1 LFLYANESNGKAAKE
16 MVTKVAARAQEALES
31 GHWREFKLMLR
42 TLACLQGL
50 FEGDGIFP
58 MLEDLFN
65 KASDQQMAAED
76 DVIGFE
82 LIKIILLSLPYAMA
96 STTTGLESKARE
108 ILEKTEIIA
117 SVQHP
122 LESLAEPYPIGG
134 DERPFPY
141 QSALRLLQEQSVREA
156 DKDWALAFIPRI
168 YTPSKAPVDEE
179 SNGDAM
185 NGVDITVTK
194 HAFPDLKI
202 PEQVHS
208 GAKPLFPE
216 AYFSIYAD
224 QQIESTPGTESIACS
239 LIRDA
244 TVDTINMLDFNRH
257 AVAKFL
263 IELDNY
269 WAPGTF
275 VKRATSFDKLKDVPE
290 GESTWK
296 TEDMAIDSVFSQML
310 LMPNAEHKLV
320 YYHSVITEAC
330 KLAPGAI
337 APTLGRAIR
346 FLYRH
351 VDNMDVELCYRFL
364 DWFSHHLSNFDF
376 RWKWTEWTEYVDAPP
391 VSPKHAF
398 ILAAID
404 KEIRLSFTKRIRDTL
419 PPEYHKL
426 IAEGKL
432 KETPDFKFKSEGK
445 NYSIYFLMNTH

>member
-1 LFLYANESNGKAAKE
+1 
-16 MVTKVAARAQEALES
+16 
-31 GHWREFKLMLR
+31 
-42 TLACLQGL
+42 
-50 FEGDGIFP
+50 
-58 MLEDLFN
+58 
-65 KASDQQMAAED
+65 
-76 DVIGFE
+76 
-82 LIKIILLSLPYAMA
+82 MA
-96 STTTGLESKARE
+96 SSASGLESKARE

-117 SVQHP
+117 LVQHP

-134 DERPFPY
+134 DDRPFPY
-141 QSALRLLQEQSVREA
+141 QSALRLLQEQSIREA
-156 DKDWALAFIPRI
+156 ENGWAIACIPRI
-168 YTPSKAPVDEE
+168 YKPSDLVKEE
-179 SNGDAM
+179 NGDGDAM
-185 NGVDITVTK
+185 NGVDSATPK
-194 HAFPDLKI
+194 HAFPALTI
-202 PEQVHS
+202 PEQVHH
-208 GAKPLFPE
+208 GKNPLFPE

-224 QQIESTPGTESIACS
+224 QQIESTPGTENIASS

-269 WAPGTF
+269 FAPGTF

-290 GESTWK
+290 GQSTWK

-351 VDNMDVELCYRFL
+351 IDNMDVELCYRFL

-376 RWKWTEWTEYVDAPP
+376 RWKWTEWTEYVESSP
-391 VSPKHAF
+391 VTPKHAF

-432 KETPDFKFKSEGK
+432 KETPDFKFKSEGT
-445 NYSIYFLMNTH
+445 SLLTHIYTCIC